1 MQTSDKVSDPEN
13 EDNQTPIERQQT
25 TFLFPFFRS
34 RKAKFI
40 KTPFE
45 QLWSNVHIL
54 HIPRAADGGINW
66 FSVIWGG
73 MTGISSHSINA
84 VLFDYCLHF

>member
-13 EDNQTPIERQQT
+13 EDNQTPTNYFSLPVLERPNSSKLHLNNSEAT
-25 TFLFPFFRS
+25 CTFCTSL
-34 RKAKFI
+34 
-40 KTPFE
+40 
-45 QLWSNVHIL
+45 
-54 HIPRAADGGINW
+54 ADGGINW